1 MKKILFTY
9 DLNKEGSESKRA
21 QLREA
26 IVSTFPTHWSRLT
39 TTWIVE
45 THSSAAQV
53 RDWVSTFLDA
63 NDELFVVDIT
73 GQEAA
78 WQGIDAK
85 GSEWLV
91 DVLKR

>member
-1 MKKILFTY
+1 M
-9 DLNKEGSESKRA
+9 
-21 QLREA
+21 
-26 IVSTFPTHWSRLT
+26 
-39 TTWIVE
+39 
-45 THSSAAQV
+45 

>member
-1 MKKILFTY
+1 MNKILFTY
-9 DLNKEGSESKRA
+9 DLNKEVSAAKRA

-26 IVSTFPTHWSRLT
+26 ITSTFPTHWSRLT

-45 THSSAAQV
+45 TSLTAAQV
-53 RDWVSTFLDA
+53 REWVAQHLDA

-73 GQEAA
+73 GKAAA

-85 GSEWLV
+85 GSSWLT
-91 DVLKR
+91 DVLGR